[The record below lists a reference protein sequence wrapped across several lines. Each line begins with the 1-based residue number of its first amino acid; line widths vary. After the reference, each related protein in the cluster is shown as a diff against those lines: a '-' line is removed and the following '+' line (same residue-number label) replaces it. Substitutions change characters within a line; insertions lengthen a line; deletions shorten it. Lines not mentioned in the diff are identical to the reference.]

1 MRQISAGNQKN
12 SLSHIFEIVDK
23 IEPVELGDL
32 FKETIDFGSVD
43 MGIYYKEIGS
53 TRSSEL
59 DAALKAFW
67 SKCLPKTFNEDFQNY
82 IATKQVPDYL
92 QKCYDDEKHTLV
104 LDLNDWIWSKYDGFK
119 SRTLLGLFR
128 CMDIDEPTRSKISLR
143 LNNPQ
148 LCSKLFDELYGSTDA
163 EHIRAVLK
171 ANNIA
176 DIQTGR
182 VMEVSVAETVMDFV
196 VDAFDWP
203 FVDPF
208 GTVDI
213 FIKVVVA
220 MAREFTPSKH
230 FAPFSVL
237 SQSSGSGKSRLIK
250 EVAKRMFVFYICLRP
265 SSGKSSGYPYRSDIA
280 DSFDSLINDSSLGA
294 TVNFPDR
301 FRLTGQYIAL
311 ITACLRRLEKFLMNN
326 AEITPEKWYMLQLGE
341 EEVNEGEVKRNR
353 VNPRNAQDFWSKVR
367 SQALGILSQYSV
379 ENETRFLESAV
390 AQLTLTMR
398 RLAYY
403 MKKRGLNGL
412 SEGSD
417 QNRPLL
423 PLLFVFDE
431 ASCLNRK
438 PIDGQNG
445 RRSYLNYLRVAFA
458 HVPAGITHASLFAF
472 FTDTQSKLDD
482 FVPDVEID
490 TSFRWIRGRGTFK
503 PFVTLP
509 FWNLDLSKKR
519 KPLLQYAVPK
529 EAGVEFGKIELM
541 KAAVEDA
548 ISQRLGGK
556 AASSSKSNS
565 AKGMHLSQFFPPCHR

>member
-67 SKCLPKTFNEDFQNY
+67 SKCLPKSFPYDFRNY
-82 IATKQVPDYL
+82 VATKQVPDYL

-237 SQSSGSGKSRLIK
+237 WTKVSNPSQ
-250 EVAKRMFVFYICLRP
+250 
-265 SSGKSSGYPYRSDIA
+265 
-280 DSFDSLINDSSLGA
+280 
-294 TVNFPDR
+294 
-301 FRLTGQYIAL
+301 
-311 ITACLRRLEKFLMNN
+311 
-326 AEITPEKWYMLQLGE
+326 
-341 EEVNEGEVKRNR
+341 
-353 VNPRNAQDFWSKVR
+353 
-367 SQALGILSQYSV
+367 
-379 ENETRFLESAV
+379 ET
-390 AQLTLTMR
+390 
-398 RLAYY
+398 
-403 MKKRGLNGL
+403 
-412 SEGSD
+412 
-417 QNRPLL
+417 
-423 PLLFVFDE
+423 
-431 ASCLNRK
+431 
-438 PIDGQNG
+438 
-445 RRSYLNYLRVAFA
+445 
-458 HVPAGITHASLFAF
+458 
-472 FTDTQSKLDD
+472 
-482 FVPDVEID
+482 
-490 TSFRWIRGRGTFK
+490 
-503 PFVTLP
+503 
-509 FWNLDLSKKR
+509 
-519 KPLLQYAVPK
+519 
-529 EAGVEFGKIELM
+529 
-541 KAAVEDA
+541 
-548 ISQRLGGK
+548 
-556 AASSSKSNS
+556 
-565 AKGMHLSQFFPPCHR
+565 